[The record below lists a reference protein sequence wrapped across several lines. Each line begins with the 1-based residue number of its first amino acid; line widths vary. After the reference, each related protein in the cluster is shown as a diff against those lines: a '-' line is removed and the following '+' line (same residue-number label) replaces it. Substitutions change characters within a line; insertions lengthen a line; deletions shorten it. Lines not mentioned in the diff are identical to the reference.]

1 MNKLSIILGKKRFLP
16 LACLAISA
24 GLLIAGLWPFQF
36 RPVNNVHWIDGQA
49 GLRFGRYGMVSGQ
62 SPLFTPGGPLDFAK
76 PFTIRLEL
84 LPRDEPSDYLPRI
97 LSVYEAGGRELFIL
111 GQWKSALNLSI
122 LERQRAYYFE
132 YQETEVGNLPKGA
145 KRSILLSSGET
156 GLTVYSEG
164 KLVFTRPGFGFS
176 LLPGNREPAWLLLGN
191 SPSGESPWR
200 GDLLSLS
207 FYADAISPE
216 EIATPGID
224 PLVRFL
230 FSEGSGTVC
239 RGGSDPR
246 YDLFIS
252 PVFRAPV
259 KPVLAPPWKVQE
271 YDLSFWVDV
280 AVNILGFIP
289 FGFTGPPAARGWRA
303 KTYAGHGPRG
313 PGGCGDQPPDR
324 TAAGVPP
331 DPRLLAHGFHEQHA
345 GGIPRRTA
353 FPGLVQERFEELG
366 RLTSRRST
374 SNVTDRSIFG
384 HAWYMGSLW
393 SGTHAGRGMILASF
407 VAERSASRRKT
418 LESSRRMAFSQ

>member
-1 MNKLSIILGKKRFLP
+1 
-16 LACLAISA
+16 
-24 GLLIAGLWPFQF
+24 
-36 RPVNNVHWIDGQA
+36 
-49 GLRFGRYGMVSGQ
+49 MVSGQ

-246 YDLFIS
+246 YDLFIP

-259 KPVLAPPWKVQE
+259 KPVLMPPWKVQE

-280 AVNILGFIP
+280 VVNILGFIP
-289 FGFTGPPAARGWRA
+289 FGFTGSALLRGDGGR
-303 KTYAGHGPRG
+303 KRMPDTVLVVLAG
-313 PGGCGDQPPDR
+313 
-324 TAAGVPP
+324 AGIS
-331 DPRLLAHGFHEQHA
+331 LL
-345 GGIPRRTA
+345 I
-353 FPGLVQERFEELG
+353 ELLQVYLPT
-366 RLTSRRST
+366 RDSSLTDFMNNMLGAYFGAWLFRVWFRKGSR
-374 SNVTDRSIFG
+374 
-384 HAWYMGSLW
+384 
-393 SGTHAGRGMILASF
+393 
-407 VAERSASRRKT
+407 
-418 LESSRRMAFSQ
+418 SSEG

>member
-156 GLTVYSEG
+156 GLRFTQETRAHRPVWFFTSAGESGARVAPPRELSLGG
-164 KLVFTRPGFGFS
+164 KS
-176 LLPGNREPAWLLLGN
+176 LAGGSSLALLL
-191 SPSGESPWR
+191 
-200 GDLLSLS
+200 
-207 FYADAISPE
+207 
-216 EIATPGID
+216 
-224 PLVRFL
+224 
-230 FSEGSGTVC
+230 C
-239 RGGSDPR
+239 
-246 YDLFIS
+246 
-252 PVFRAPV
+252 
-259 KPVLAPPWKVQE
+259 
-271 YDLSFWVDV
+271 
-280 AVNILGFIP
+280 
-289 FGFTGPPAARGWRA
+289 
-303 KTYAGHGPRG
+303 
-313 PGGCGDQPPDR
+313 
-324 TAAGVPP
+324 
-331 DPRLLAHGFHEQHA
+331 
-345 GGIPRRTA
+345 
-353 FPGLVQERFEELG
+353 
-366 RLTSRRST
+366 
-374 SNVTDRSIFG
+374 
-384 HAWYMGSLW
+384 
-393 SGTHAGRGMILASF
+393 
-407 VAERSASRRKT
+407 
-418 LESSRRMAFSQ
+418 